1 MILQQKCI
9 TGGKSSI
16 CEIYKVI
23 RKSNL
28 ICVILQLYE
37 LSVNNNK
44 SKSLCETTRVKIDM
58 CQLKSK
64 NRFQK
69 LSSRILVVTISKGG
83 PRVEGH

>member
-9 TGGKSSI
+9 TRGKSSI